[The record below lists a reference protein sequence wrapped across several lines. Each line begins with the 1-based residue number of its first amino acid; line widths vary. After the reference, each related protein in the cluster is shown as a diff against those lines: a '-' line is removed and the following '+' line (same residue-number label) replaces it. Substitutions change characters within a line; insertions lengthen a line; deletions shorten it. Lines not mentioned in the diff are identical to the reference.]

1 MKKVIATVAALF
13 ASASLFAFDFS
24 SLLNEMEVGA
34 RLSFDLNIFD
44 FNCGDI
50 DNMYDQLGTVL
61 KGNAYKDSKKTTK
74 IKSPL
79 EDPSKAKTNSIDA
92 LSANPGFGINLFAGV
107 PLPFVEGLG
116 AKVELAYHLHG
127 IRFKP
132 SEGDDFVAT
141 YNTLDIPLLATY
153 KYEINDMFYVQPE
166 LGPKF
171 SFTLG
176 NVKAS
181 DGIKYVDDEFEVTGA
196 FNFGIIVGATV
207 GIRGFG
213 PGTIL
218 ANIRYNRD
226 FTKIHA
232 ETTMS
237 NGLKGDD
244 RWSKKDNGNLGS
256 GQSFDI
262 SVGYQMKVD
271 DIIKMFKK

>member
-24 SLLNEMEVGA
+24 SLLDEMDVGA

-44 FNCGDI
+44 FNCGDM
-50 DNMYDQLGTVL
+50 DNLFEQQYKVSQ
-61 KGNAYKDSKKTTK
+61 AYGGSVTEK
-74 IKSPL
+74 
-79 EDPSKAKTNSIDA
+79 NSVDA

-132 SEGDDFVAT
+132 SDGDDFT
-141 YNTLDIPLLATY
+141 GMYGTLDIPLLATY

-176 NVKAS
+176 NIKVN
-181 DGIKYVDDEFEVTGA
+181 DGIKYMDGDFEVSGA

-218 ANIRYNRD
+218 ANLRYNRD

-232 ETTMS
+232 DATLSCGKFEES
-237 NGLKGDD
+237 
-244 RWSKKDNGNLGS
+244 DNGNVGS

-262 SVGYQMKVD
+262 SVGYQMKLD
-271 DIIKMFKK
+271 DILKLFK